1 MRLLK
6 KDIFQKIVIDQ
17 KVTPSSPEFE
27 KSVVTLLKNEIAKEC
42 NLHRVSADTFT
53 KIADDAKKF
62 KSKLKL
68 LFQKPKVQKYNNRSQ
83 SFTSLTIYIFKD
95 IST

>member
-27 KSVVTLLKNEIAKEC
+27 KSVVALLKNEIAKEH
-42 NLHRVSADTFT
+42 NLHRVSSDTFS

-68 LFQKPKVQKYNNRSQ
+68 LFQKPKVCMYKKICCTYAAN
-83 SFTSLTIYIFKD
+83 TLLL
-95 IST
+95 